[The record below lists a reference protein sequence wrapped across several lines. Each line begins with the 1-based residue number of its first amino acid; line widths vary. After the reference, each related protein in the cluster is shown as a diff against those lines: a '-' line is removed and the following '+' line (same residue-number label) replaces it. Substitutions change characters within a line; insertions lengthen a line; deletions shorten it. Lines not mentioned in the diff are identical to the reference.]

1 MQHSEFTPEKANK
14 GVSARVMARVGSILH
29 IGLKTPLDV
38 VRVSREGIVT
48 SAVDL
53 LVDQG
58 FNRRDLDWII
68 PLRTLTHRREKGQK
82 LTTDETERWLRAAKI
97 AALAQEVLG
106 AEKAMAWLN
115 KPRKIFDGLS
125 AMELIKT
132 EPGASLVEETL
143 IQLDEGYFA

>member
-1 MQHSEFTPEKANK
+1 MQHSEFTPQATNK

-53 LVDQG
+53 LVEQG

-97 AALAQEVLG
+97 SALAQEVLG
-106 AEKAMAWLN
+106 ADKAMAWLN

>member
-1 MQHSEFTPEKANK
+1 MQYSEFTPEKANK

-97 AALAQEVLG
+97 SALAQEVLG
-106 AEKAMAWLN
+106 ADKAMAWLN

>member
-1 MQHSEFTPEKANK
+1 MQHSEFTPEKASK

-97 AALAQEVLG
+97 SALAQEVLG
-106 AEKAMAWLN
+106 ADKAMAWLN
-115 KPRKIFDGLS
+115 KPRKVFDGLS
-125 AMELIKT
+125 AMELIKA

-143 IQLDEGYFA
+143 IQLDEGYF

>member
-97 AALAQEVLG
+97 SALAQEVLG
-106 AEKAMAWLN
+106 ADKAMAWLN

>member
-53 LVDQG
+53 LVEQG

-97 AALAQEVLG
+97 SALAQEVLG
-106 AEKAMAWLN
+106 ADKAMAWLN

>member
-97 AALAQEVLG
+97 SALAQEVLG

-115 KPRKIFDGLS
+115 KPRRIFDGLS

>member
-1 MQHSEFTPEKANK
+1 MQHSEFTPEKASK

-97 AALAQEVLG
+97 SALAQEVLG
-106 AEKAMAWLN
+106 ADKAMAWLN

>member
-1 MQHSEFTPEKANK
+1 MQHSEFTPQVANK

-97 AALAQEVLG
+97 SALAQEVLG
-106 AEKAMAWLN
+106 ADKAMDWLN

-125 AMELIKT
+125 AIELIKT
-132 EPGASLVEETL
+132 EPGADLVEETL

>member
-82 LTTDETERWLRAAKI
+82 LTTDETERWLRAAKTS
-97 AALAQEVLG
+97 ALAQEVLG
-106 AEKAMAWLN
+106 ADKAMAWLN

>member
-1 MQHSEFTPEKANK
+1 MQHSEFTPQTANK

-97 AALAQEVLG
+97 SALAQEVLG
-106 AEKAMAWLN
+106 ADKAMAWLN
-115 KPRKIFDGLS
+115 KPRKMFDGLS

>member
-97 AALAQEVLG
+97 SALAQEVLG
-106 AEKAMAWLN
+106 AEKAMTWLN

>member
-1 MQHSEFTPEKANK
+1 MQHSEFTPENANK

-97 AALAQEVLG
+97 SALAQEVVG

>member
-97 AALAQEVLG
+97 SALAQEVLG

>member
-1 MQHSEFTPEKANK
+1 MQHSEFTPQTANK

-97 AALAQEVLG
+97 SALAQEVLG
-106 AEKAMAWLN
+106 ADKAMDWLN
-115 KPRKIFDGLS
+115 KPRKMFDGLS

>member
-1 MQHSEFTPEKANK
+1 MQHSEFIPEKTNT

-29 IGLKTPLDV
+29 MGLKTPLDI

-68 PLRTLTHRREKGQK
+68 PTRTLTHRREKGQK

-97 AALAQEVLG
+97 SALAQEVLG
-106 AEKAMAWLN
+106 AEKAMAWLS
-115 KPRKIFDGLS
+115 KPRAIFDGLS
-125 AMELIKT
+125 ALELIKT

-143 IQLDEGYFA
+143 IQLDEGYF

>member
-1 MQHSEFTPEKANK
+1 MQHSEFTPEKASK

-97 AALAQEVLG
+97 SALAQEVLG
-106 AEKAMAWLN
+106 ADKAMAWLN
-115 KPRKIFDGLS
+115 KPRKVFDGLS

-143 IQLDEGYFA
+143 IQLDEGYF

>member
-97 AALAQEVLG
+97 SALAQEVLG

-115 KPRKIFDGLS
+115 KPRNIFDGLS

>member
-97 AALAQEVLG
+97 SALAQEVLG
-106 AEKAMAWLN
+106 ADKAMAWLN
-115 KPRKIFDGLS
+115 KPRKVFDGLS

-143 IQLDEGYFA
+143 IQLDEGYF

>member
-1 MQHSEFTPEKANK
+1 MQHSEFTPEKASK

-58 FNRRDLDWII
+58 FNRRDLAWII

-97 AALAQEVLG
+97 SALAQEVLG
-106 AEKAMAWLN
+106 ADKAMAWLN
-115 KPRKIFDGLS
+115 KPRKVFDGLS

-143 IQLDEGYFA
+143 IQLDEGYF

>member
-1 MQHSEFTPEKANK
+1 MQHSEFTPEKANR

-97 AALAQEVLG
+97 SALAQEVLG

>member
-97 AALAQEVLG
+97 SALAQEVLG

-143 IQLDEGYFA
+143 SQLDEGYFA

>member
-97 AALAQEVLG
+97 SALAQEVLG
-106 AEKAMAWLN
+106 ADKAMAWLN
-115 KPRKIFDGLS
+115 KPRKMFDGLS

>member
-1 MQHSEFTPEKANK
+1 MQPSEFTPQTTHK

-97 AALAQEVLG
+97 SALAQEVLG
-106 AEKAMAWLN
+106 ADKAMVWLN

-125 AMELIKT
+125 AIELIKT

>member
-1 MQHSEFTPEKANK
+1 MQHSEFTPEKASK
-14 GVSARVMARVGSILH
+14 GVSARVMARVGSSLH

-97 AALAQEVLG
+97 SALAQEVLG
-106 AEKAMAWLN
+106 ADKAMAWLN
-115 KPRKIFDGLS
+115 KPRKVFDGLS

-143 IQLDEGYFA
+143 IQLDEGYF

>member
-1 MQHSEFTPEKANK
+1 MQHSEFTPEKVNK

-97 AALAQEVLG
+97 SALAQEVLG
-106 AEKAMAWLN
+106 ADKAMAWLN
-115 KPRKIFDGLS
+115 KPRNIFDGLS

>member
-1 MQHSEFTPEKANK
+1 MQHSEFTPEKVNK

-97 AALAQEVLG
+97 SALAQEVLG
-106 AEKAMAWLN
+106 ADKAMAWLN
-115 KPRKIFDGLS
+115 KPRKMFDGLS

>member
-1 MQHSEFTPEKANK
+1 MQHSEFTPQAANK

-97 AALAQEVLG
+97 SALAQEVLG

-115 KPRKIFDGLS
+115 KPRKVFDGLS